1 MFGSGSLSLALSP
14 AHQRGPF
21 LRLEPFNEGFLA
33 DQSAPARSDVW
44 DGRKVRDFPV
54 QNIGYVR
61 HRAMKKGCRSPYV
74 QDFVLFL
81 ILILILHLPFLR
93 AERLLKVDY

>member
-1 MFGSGSLSLALSP
+1 
-14 AHQRGPF
+14 
-21 LRLEPFNEGFLA
+21 
-33 DQSAPARSDVW
+33 
-44 DGRKVRDFPV
+44 
-54 QNIGYVR
+54 
-61 HRAMKKGCRSPYV
+61 MKKGCRSPYV